1 MREEV
6 HKENGVTAVRITA
19 DGGPGGMMPG
29 GLHGPD
35 DMLDAFLAAAGGLP
49 PDADLIP
56 VP

>member
-29 GLHGPD
+29 GVHGPD

-49 PDADLIP
+49 LDADLIP